1 MTGDPQAGMDV
12 ASVTSVRIRE
22 GAAQSIF
29 IRGNDDDVDMIGHEA
44 ITPDFSV
51 GPLRRF
57 TQQIFVKRIV
67 AFFKER
73 LRTPVTQLGDF
84 W

>member
-1 MTGDPQAGMDV
+1 
-12 ASVTSVRIRE
+12 
-22 GAAQSIF
+22 
-29 IRGNDDDVDMIGHEA
+29 MIGHEA

-73 LRTPVTQLGDF
+73 LRTPVTALSHMMRVAGNNESG
-84 W
+84 